1 MKKFLTELANYKL
14 RQEKWWN
21 TGKWYSNKNSE
32 RKFRGTCW
40 YFHENINFCIENL
53 IFPSDLKVADVR
65 QLSKRNQRLQKITAE
80 PLAFYLKD
88 LKYIKCLYNQI
99 QNYFHEILYK
109 NQSGFRKGFNA
120 QHSLVSMMEKW
131 KESVENGRVFGTLN
145 FWLLIS

>member
-1 MKKFLTELANYKL
+1 MFLMKKFLTELANYKL
-14 RQEKWWN
+14 QQEKWWN

-88 LKYIKCLYNQI
+88 LKYIKYV
-99 QNYFHEILYK
+99 FTTK
-109 NQSGFRKGFNA
+109 FRITFMKSYININVDFAKDLMHNTA
-120 QHSLVSMMEKW
+120 
-131 KESVENGRVFGTLN
+131 
-145 FWLLIS
+145 

>member
-1 MKKFLTELANYKL
+1 MFLMKKFLTELANYKL

-88 LKYIKCLYNQI
+88 LKYIKYV
-99 QNYFHEILYK
+99 FTTK
-109 NQSGFRKGFNA
+109 FRITFMKSYIKIKVDFAKDLMHNTA
-120 QHSLVSMMEKW
+120 
-131 KESVENGRVFGTLN
+131 
-145 FWLLIS
+145 

>member
-88 LKYIKCLYNQI
+88 LKYIKYV
-99 QNYFHEILYK
+99 FTTK
-109 NQSGFRKGFNA
+109 FRITFMKSYIKIKVDFAKDLMHNTA
-120 QHSLVSMMEKW
+120 
-131 KESVENGRVFGTLN
+131 
-145 FWLLIS
+145 